1 MEGVRVDV
9 PHQEIEEVEEIV
21 AEDAVA
27 LGKKVATEKGRLA
40 SMLIYKICFFTS
52 RLSVLV
58 FEMLIYNITF
68 IVYRSRSRSASKGK
82 TDRYRS
88 RSRSVSPKRSK
99 R

>member
-27 LGKKVATEKGRLA
+27 LVKKVATEKGRLA
-40 SMLIYKICFFTS
+40 SMLISKIFCFS
-52 RLSVLV
+52 RLFVLV